1 MAGNWGMQHGGRLYH
16 GKGKIRLQGGIR
28 MGIIYVSKLF
38 IRPSL
43 MRFPMPL
50 SSLRSLFTTLTA
62 LAALGGAVSCTSTAG
77 SSARQI
83 GQTDYLD
90 GLSRPYNQAAQQP
103 AQMAMEDNFSF
114 WDDDG
119 TGGTPRIKL
128 DISEQKAY
136 FLRGDH
142 LVGQSL
148 ISTGADGH
156 PTPIGKFKIFFK
168 NPDHKSSVYGWIYDA
183 DGNVINKNADIRED
197 KVPPGGKFDN
207 SKMTWYNQFYPAIGM
222 HAGYLP
228 GYPASHGCVRMPEW
242 MAKHFFDAA
251 PLGTPVEV
259 VP

>member
-1 MAGNWGMQHGGRLYH
+1 MIL
-16 GKGKIRLQGGIR
+16 
-28 MGIIYVSKLF
+28 VSQLF
-38 IRPSL
+38 TISVMLSL
-43 MRFPMPL
+43 MFTPTLRFILTPL
-50 SSLRSLFTTLTA
+50 IA
-62 LAALGGAVSCTSTAG
+62 GVILAGAVSCTSV
-77 SSARQI
+77 SSNPAHRV

-90 GLSRPYNQAAQQP
+90 GISAPYPRPSSASP
-103 AQMAMEDNFSF
+103 DMAMQDNFSF

-119 TGGTPRIKL
+119 TGGSPRIKL

-148 ISTGADGH
+148 ISTGTDGH
-156 PTPIGKFKIFFK
+156 PTPTGKFKIFFK
-168 NPDHKSSVYGWIYDA
+168 NADHKSSVYGWILDA
-183 DGNVINKNADIRED
+183 DGVPINKNADIRVD

-222 HAGYLP
+222 HAGHLP
-228 GYPASHGCVRMPEW
+228 GYPASHGCVRMPER

>member
-1 MAGNWGMQHGGRLYH
+1 MPAPAHH
-16 GKGKIRLQGGIR
+16 PAP
-28 MGIIYVSKLF
+28 
-38 IRPSL
+38 RPWI
-43 MRFPMPL
+43 
-50 SSLRSLFTTLTA
+50 TALTA
-62 LAALGGAVSCTSTAG
+62 ALAVLGAVGCGSTGG
-77 SSARQI
+77 SRGHAV
-83 GQTDYLD
+83 GQTDYLN
-90 GLSRPYNQAAQQP
+90 GIGGYQQSPHRP
-103 AQMAMEDNFSF
+103 AQMAVEDTFSF

-119 TGGTPRIKL
+119 TGGPPRIKL

-136 FLRGDH
+136 FFRGDH

-148 ISTGADGH
+148 ISTGTDGH

-168 NPDHKSSVYGWIYDA
+168 NADHKSSVYGWIYDA
-183 DGNVINKNADIRED
+183 NGVPINKDADIRRD
-197 KVPPGGKFDN
+197 KVPPGGYFDN

-251 PLGTPVEV
+251 PIGTPVEV

>member
-1 MAGNWGMQHGGRLYH
+1 MPVDYSLPALRSALAIVTAVLALGFVTGCSSVAGPGGR
-16 GKGKIRLQGGIR
+16 I
-28 MGIIYVSKLF
+28 V
-38 IRPSL
+38 
-43 MRFPMPL
+43 
-50 SSLRSLFTTLTA
+50 
-62 LAALGGAVSCTSTAG
+62 
-77 SSARQI
+77 
-83 GQTDYLD
+83 GQTDYFD
-90 GLSRPYNQAAQQP
+90 GFGASSRNAPHRP
-103 AQMAMEDNFSF
+103 AQLAVEDTFSF

-119 TGGTPRIKL
+119 TGGPPRIKL

-136 FLRGDH
+136 FFRGDH

-148 ISTGADGH
+148 ISTGTDGH

-168 NPDHKSSVYGWIYDA
+168 NATHKSSVYGWIYDA
-183 DGNVINKNADIRED
+183 HGNAINKDADIRKD
-197 KVPPGGKFDN
+197 RIPPGGYFDH

>member
-1 MAGNWGMQHGGRLYH
+1 ML
-16 GKGKIRLQGGIR
+16 I
-28 MGIIYVSKLF
+28 
-38 IRPSL
+38 
-43 MRFPMPL
+43 PL
-50 SSLRSLFTTLTA
+50 PISSLRPLLTTLSAIA
-62 LAALGGAVSCTSTAG
+62 LLGTAVSCSSTSG
-77 SSARQI
+77 SSVRRT

-90 GLSRPYNQAAQQP
+90 GISRPYEAPSEEKP

-119 TGGTPRIKL
+119 TGGPPRIKL

-148 ISTGADGH
+148 ISTGAEGH

-168 NPDHKSSVYGWIYDA
+168 NADHKSSVYGWIYDA
-183 DGNVINKNADIRED
+183 QGNPINKNADIRKD
-197 KVPPGGKFDN
+197 KVPPGGRFDN

>member
-1 MAGNWGMQHGGRLYH
+1 MFSLMPL
-16 GKGKIRLQGGIR
+16 
-28 MGIIYVSKLF
+28 
-38 IRPSL
+38 PSL
-43 MRFPMPL
+43 PPL
-50 SSLRSLFTTLTA
+50 LTL
-62 LAALGGAVSCTSTAG
+62 LVALGVLGSAVSCTSTSG
-77 SSARQI
+77 HGGRRT
-83 GQTDYLD
+83 GQTDYLE
-90 GLSRPYNQAAQQP
+90 GISRPYNP
-103 AQMAMEDNFSF
+103 SDRPSNEPPQMAMEDTFSF

-119 TGGTPRIKL
+119 TGGPPRIKL

-142 LVGQSL
+142 LVGQAL

-168 NPDHKSSVYGWIYDA
+168 NPDHKSSAYGWILDA
-183 DGNVINKNADIRED
+183 EGNVINKNADIRKD
-197 KVPPGGKFDN
+197 KVPPGGKFDP

-228 GYPASHGCVRMPEW
+228 GYPASHGCVRMPER

>member
-1 MAGNWGMQHGGRLYH
+1 M
-16 GKGKIRLQGGIR
+16 
-28 MGIIYVSKLF
+28 S
-38 IRPSL
+38 
-43 MRFPMPL
+43 FPLPIL
-50 SSLRSLFTTLTA
+50 SLRHLLST
-62 LAALGGAVSCTSTAG
+62 LAALAVIGCTVSCTSTSG
-77 SSARQI
+77 SSARRT
-83 GQTDYLD
+83 GQTDYLE
-90 GLSRPYNQAAQQP
+90 GIYAPYPSSGTPQPEKP
-103 AQMAMEDNFSF
+103 AQMAMEDSFSF

-119 TGGTPRIKL
+119 TGGPPRIKL

-168 NPDHKSSVYGWIYDA
+168 NADHKSSVYGWILDA
-183 DGNVINKNADIRED
+183 EGNPINKNADIRKD
-197 KVPPGGKFDN
+197 KIPPGGKFDH